1 MSEQGVKMQVEETLL
16 RQCAQGDESAYR
28 ELVGRLEKPL
38 VNFIFRFVG
47 ERHVAEDLFQETF
60 VRVVRSLGSFRP
72 DASLSTWIYT
82 IARNLSLDY
91 LKARRRHRET
101 PLDAAA
107 STGGGKVIYF
117 KDVLQSG
124 GVTPGERA
132 EMREEERRVS
142 AALSLLT
149 PAKREALILRMYAG
163 MSYAEIAK
171 VVKSPVGTIKF
182 RIHEAIQD
190 LAKKLAAEKP
200 SDGSVSSNSA
210 NEGG

>member
-1 MSEQGVKMQVEETLL
+1 MADQGDRMQVEESLL
-16 RQCAQGDESAYR
+16 RQCARGEEAAYR

-47 ERHVAEDLFQETF
+47 ERNVAEDLFQETF
-60 VRVVRSLGSFRP
+60 VRVVRRVGSFKP

-107 STGGGKVIYF
+107 STSGGGKVIYF
-117 KDVLQSG
+117 KDILQAG
-124 GVTPGERA
+124 GSEPDDRA
-132 EMREEERRVS
+132 ELNEEERRVS
-142 AALSLLT
+142 AALALLT

-163 MSYAEIAK
+163 LSYREIAE

-190 LAKKLAAEKP
+190 LAKKMAAKGP
-200 SDGSVSSNSA
+200 ASA
-210 NEGG
+210 SQGG